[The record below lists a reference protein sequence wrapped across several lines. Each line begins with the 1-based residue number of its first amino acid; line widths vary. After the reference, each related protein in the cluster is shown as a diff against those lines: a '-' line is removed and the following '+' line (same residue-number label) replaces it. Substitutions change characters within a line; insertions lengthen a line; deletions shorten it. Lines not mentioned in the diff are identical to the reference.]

1 MTKCPVNS
9 QGIFFDLYLVNINL
23 LTMIRTLFPTRVFD
37 LYSDLENSLDSFVP
51 VENGTLTLEV
61 PGFSKKDLT
70 LEIDQ
75 SEGLISIQGEKELNG
90 KKRSIKKS
98 IRDYRFRNVDLDA
111 VEAKVEDGILS
122 VYLKELDPKVKEKK
136 RQISLN

>member
-1 MTKCPVNS
+1 M
-9 QGIFFDLYLVNINL
+9 NINL